1 MTRTINHAKPSGPS
15 RGAAAMKKRVPGFH
29 PKPGVVLRGLISCR
43 LLVLAAGL
51 FLSHEVAADP
61 PASRGGGS
69 GTIGFFG
76 PDNLVFDDQGSAYV
90 VDTDHQTRGRVVK
103 VSPSGGFIEAWNV
116 FGAGAGA
123 ERGPEG
129 IAIDAR
135 GRVFVVD
142 LGLQQVRAF
151 SADGRLL
158 FSLGDTSL
166 PLDHPGHVAVA
177 ADGTIYVSEAPHNRI
192 HQLPAGGKPGAIW
205 QRPVGS
211 GPGEWNR
218 PESIAVL
225 RDGSLV
231 VEDWANR
238 RIEILSPAGATR
250 LVFGGSGRGPGQFAN
265 SAGLFADDQD
275 NILVADQALHRIQK
289 FDSSGKLVGIISNT
303 DASTLFEHGPT
314 SVAVDAY
321 GNIYAADGLT
331 IVKLSPQGAFLAR
344 WK

>member
-1 MTRTINHAKPSGPS
+1 
-15 RGAAAMKKRVPGFH
+15 MKKKVPCLH
-29 PKPGVVLRGLISCR
+29 PKPGVALRGLISCR

-51 FLSHEVAADP
+51 FLPHQVVAEAP
-61 PASRGGGS
+61 VSRGGGS
-69 GTIGFFG
+69 GPIGFFG

-90 VDTDHQTRGRVVK
+90 VDNDHQAHGRVVK
-103 VSPSGGFIEAWNV
+103 VSAAGGFIGAWNV
-116 FGAGAGA
+116 FDHGAGA

-129 IAIDAR
+129 IALDAR

-142 LGLQQVRAF
+142 LGWQQVRVF
-151 SADGRLL
+151 SADGQLL
-158 FSLGDTSL
+158 SSLGDTSL
-166 PLDHPGHVAVA
+166 PFDHPGHVAVA
-177 ADGTIYVSEAPHNRI
+177 ADGTVYVSEASHNRI
-192 HQLPAGGKPGAIW
+192 HRLPARGKTGAIW

-238 RIEILSPAGATR
+238 RIEILSPTGATR
-250 LVFGGSGRGPGQFAN
+250 LVFGGPGRGPGQFAN
-265 SAGLFADDQD
+265 SAGLFVDGQD

-289 FDSSGKLVGIISNT
+289 FDSGGKLVGIISNT
-303 DASTLFEHGPT
+303 ADSMLFENGPT
-314 SVAVDAY
+314 SVSVDAG

-331 IVKLSPQGAFLAR
+331 IVKLSPQGALLAR